1 VCQYQQNKHSSK
13 KKWIQKKYHDI
24 WRA

>member
-24 WRA
+24 WWA

>member
-1 VCQYQQNKHSSK
+1 VRQYQQSKHSSK